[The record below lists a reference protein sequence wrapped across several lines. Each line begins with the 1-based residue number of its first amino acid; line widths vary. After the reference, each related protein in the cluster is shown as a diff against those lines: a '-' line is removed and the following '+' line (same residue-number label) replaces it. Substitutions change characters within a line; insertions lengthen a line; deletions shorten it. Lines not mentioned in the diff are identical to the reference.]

1 MSANAID
8 SNPNLAERLWLALLN
23 RRFRSVL
30 LIGALAPIGLF
41 YLSQTLVG
49 QLLQPVNGDFIAEYV
64 PAARV
69 LASGGDLYGSC
80 LTTNCFI
87 TFASDARWWFYPPLV
102 PWLAQPFTHVD
113 SQVASAIALVWTQL
127 CVVAFLWIMA
137 RALRIRDWQLV
148 GLWVMA
154 VISFPPLQSEVVQR
168 NVQVI
173 LLTLS
178 AIWFAGW
185 LAGDRW
191 WGGVALGAGI
201 ALKLVQAPLFLLGA
215 WFRRGRG
222 TIAAALAV
230 AALWALAAPQYLGT
244 YLFEILPRAN
254 TASGWPMN
262 VSASAVVTRL
272 IHPESLYGNGTGVD
286 TTVRVIGYAIVAVV
300 VAITLVVLRAPRQN
314 RDGRALEAALGVA
327 ASPLVVAYVRP
338 GQLLL
343 LLLPMMVLGT
353 LALRR
358 RDWRLGA
365 GIVASW
371 MLIGP
376 IYLWFSNALADGL
389 AVPLL
394 RLGAET
400 AFVGTLILWLAA
412 LQALRFY
419 GAAEYAPLPAAH
431 AIPEAALGST

>member
-1 MSANAID
+1 MPANTID
-8 SNPNLAERLWLALLN
+8 SRANLAQRLWLALLN
-23 RRFRSVL
+23 RRFRTVL
-30 LIGALAPIGLF
+30 LVGALAPIGLF
-41 YLSQTLVG
+41 YLSLTLVG
-49 QLLQPVNGDFIAEYV
+49 QLLHPVNGDFIAEYV
-64 PAARV
+64 PAAR
-69 LASGGDLYGSC
+69 LIASGGDLYGSC
-80 LTTNCFI
+80 ISNNCFN
-87 TFASDARWWFYPPLV
+87 TLDNGWWFYPPLV

-113 SQVASAIALVWTQL
+113 PGVASATALLVGQACIAVFVW
-127 CVVAFLWIMA
+127 VMA
-137 RALRIRDWQLV
+137 RALRIRDWQLI

-154 VISFPPLQSEVVQR
+154 VISFPPLLSEVIER

-173 LLTLS
+173 LLALS

-191 WGGVALGAGI
+191 WGGLALGAGI

-215 WFRRGRG
+215 WFRRVRA

-230 AALWALAAPQYLGT
+230 AVLWALAAPQYLGA

-254 TASGWPMN
+254 TASGWAMN

-272 IHPESLYGNGTGVD
+272 IHPESLYGYGTGVD
-286 TTVRVIGYAIVAVV
+286 TTVRIIGYAIVALV
-300 VAITLVVLRAPRQN
+300 VAITVIALRAPRQD

-353 LALRR
+353 LALRK

-365 GIVASW
+365 GIAASW
-371 MLIGP
+371 LLVGP
-376 IYLWFSNALADGL
+376 IYLWFSHALAGGL

-394 RLGAET
+394 RFGAET

-412 LQALRFY
+412 LQALRFH
-419 GAAEYAPLPAAH
+419 GAAEHAALPASH
-431 AIPEAALGST
+431 ATAEPALGRT